1 MQRSVIETIMG
12 AVVLIVA
19 GLFLYLA
26 HQATGLTNSVS
37 GYALTGRFR
46 AIDGLTL
53 GSDVRI
59 GGVKVGTVTDTSIDP
74 KLYEAVVEMTVHA
87 GVRIPVD
94 SAASI
99 ANDGVLGGRYVKL
112 TPGMEPE
119 VLSDGGV
126 ITDTHDV
133 VALEDLLGRAIFL
146 ITED

>member
-26 HQATGLTNSVS
+26 YVTTDLAADTD
-37 GYALTGRFR
+37 GYVLTGRFG

-59 GGVKVGTVTDTSIDP
+59 GGVKVGTVTRQSIDP
-74 KLYEAVVEMTVHA
+74 ELFQAVVEMTLSPDIRV
-87 GVRIPVD
+87 PTD
-94 SAASI
+94 STATVTT
-99 ANDGVLGGRYVKL
+99 DGLLGGKYIKL
-112 TPGMEPE
+112 DPGRDSEL
-119 VLSDGGV
+119 LSDGGE
-126 ITDTHDV
+126 IFDTRDV

-146 ITED
+146 ITDE